1 MKPTDVV
8 GATPITRGPFVNR
21 LFTILI
27 STLIT
32 IMFQTARTE
41 CPRLWEH
48 AMAIV
53 QLDLLEVV
61 FLTAAGIAAAMAYW
75 VDSLSSGN

>member
-1 MKPTDVV
+1 
-8 GATPITRGPFVNR
+8 
-21 LFTILI
+21 
-27 STLIT
+27 
-32 IMFQTARTE
+32 
-41 CPRLWEH
+41 
-48 AMAIV
+48 MAIV